1 MYALFSLIRFCV
13 KIGDTPIDDV
23 LGRCTY
29 SIYHLYLYE
38 IYIYINISRIYHIIY
53 NIYIYIIAYIYHIIY
68 IYTVYHM
75 IYIYT
80 CSQHGVLLVVPKC
93 SKKKPWHL
101 HFIIEKMV
109 TFSAFNERPRQARAI
124 ATVKLDDEQ
133 FSQLNFRTF
142 LGIQTI
148 PLWIPLP
155 WYSILPKW
163 FQNLPNKYKFLHL
176 RVLWLRGVVFSFG
189 WRRFI
194 KGFLT
199 TNHLFNGSPSLLGV
213 TVLLKFSRRQE
224 KTGLGHPDRRE
235 SHRKRLLILF
245 F

>member
-1 MYALFSLIRFCV
+1 MYIIS
-13 KIGDTPIDDV
+13 
-23 LGRCTY
+23 
-29 SIYHLYLYE
+29 
-38 IYIYINISRIYHIIY
+38 YIYISYHIYSLSYDIY
-53 NIYIYIIAYIYHIIY
+53 
-68 IYTVYHM
+68 

-80 CSQHGVLLVVPKC
+80 CSKHGALLVVPKC
-93 SKKKPWHL
+93 SKKKPWYL
-101 HFIIEKMV
+101 YFIIEKMV

-155 WYSILPKW
+155 WYLILPKW

-176 RVLWLRGVVFSFG
+176 RVLWLRGGVF
-189 WRRFI
+189 
-194 KGFLT
+194 
-199 TNHLFNGSPSLLGV
+199 
-213 TVLLKFSRRQE
+213 
-224 KTGLGHPDRRE
+224 
-235 SHRKRLLILF
+235 F